1 DPRTQTARRGGLSR
15 SGGTRE
21 LTGQSLRR
29 VTAAGGSGAGGLSSR
44 RQPDAYGEAAR
55 RTLNSRHPRRAPGLP
70 GAGSGPCRMAY
81 LTRLRYSLVR
91 VSISILSPISQNS
104 GTGISKPVL
113 ILAGLSTL
121 PEVSPRT
128 AGSV

>member
-1 DPRTQTARRGGLSR
+1 MQCACPRRDRHTMP
-15 SGGTRE
+15 
-21 LTGQSLRR
+21 GQKKR
-29 VTAAGGSGAGGLSSR
+29 AAH
-44 RQPDAYGEAAR
+44 AAR
-55 RTLNSRHPRRAPGLP
+55 FGCACERRAHQ
-70 GAGSGPCRMAY
+70 

-91 VSISILSPISQNS
+91 VSISILSPIAQNS
-104 GTGISKPVL
+104 GTLSSKPVL